1 MPSTWPFTFRLV
13 TFATTILFSVIV
25 MSLSADL
32 ISMTAPGYFIFS
44 ALALA
49 ISLLTIL
56 TLTLMLIIDKLRE
69 GSIFSY
75 AGVEIAWLTILWI
88 LWLTS
93 GSYAAWTDNQL
104 ISGYPEEATC
114 DFGDLNDVG
123 ADIRFC
129 HEIKAVIGFSFIL
142 WILLMAYTFTL
153 LVLTLRARGRGHP
166 AWTTSVR
173 DGVLLH
179 TAEKTTESAFQMPV
193 AQTHVISTP
202 YVPATQMTTIPQSY
216 SQAPA
221 THAPSYRSPTQRSLS
236 MSVSPSIPQ
245 V

>member
-1 MPSTWPFTFRLV
+1 MPSNWPFTFRLV
-13 TFATTILFSVIV
+13 TLATTILFSVIV

-32 ISMTAPGYFIFS
+32 ISMTAPGYSIFS

-56 TLTLMLIIDKLRE
+56 TVTLMFIIDKLRQ

-93 GSYAAWTDNQL
+93 GSYAAWKDNQL
-104 ISGYPEEATC
+104 ISEYPEEATC
-114 DFGDLNDVG
+114 DFGDM
-123 ADIRFC
+123 RFC

-153 LVLTLRARGRGHP
+153 LVLTLRARGQGHP

-193 AQTHVISTP
+193 AQTHIISTP

-216 SQAPA
+216 SQAPP

>member
-1 MPSTWPFTFRLV
+1 MPSNWPFTFRLV
-13 TFATTILFSVIV
+13 TFATTILLSVIV

-32 ISMTAPGYFIFS
+32 VSIYAPDYYKFS

-56 TLTLMLIIDKLRE
+56 TVTPMFIVDKLRE

-75 AGVEIAWLTILWI
+75 ATILWI

-93 GSYAAWTDNQL
+93 GAYAAWTEDGFL
-104 ISGYPEEATC
+104 REYTEEATC
-114 DFGDLNDVG
+114 QYYGRFGAKNSLY
-123 ADIRFC
+123 C
-129 HEIKAVIGFSFIL
+129 HETKAVIGFSFIL
-142 WILLMAYTFTL
+142 WILLMAYTVTL
-153 LVLTLRARGRGHP
+153 LVLTLRAKERGHP
-166 AWTTSVR
+166 AWTVSVR

-179 TAEKTTESAFQMPV
+179 PAEKTTGSAIQL
-193 AQTHVISTP
+193 
-202 YVPATQMTTIPQSY
+202 TTIPQSY
-216 SQAPA
+216 SQAPPIR
-221 THAPSYRSPTQRSLS
+221 APYYPSPAQHSLS